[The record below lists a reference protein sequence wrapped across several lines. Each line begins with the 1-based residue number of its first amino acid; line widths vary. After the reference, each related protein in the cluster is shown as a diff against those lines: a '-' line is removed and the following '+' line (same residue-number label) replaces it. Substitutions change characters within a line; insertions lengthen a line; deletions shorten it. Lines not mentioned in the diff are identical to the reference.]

1 MKKKF
6 VLTLALVLMVAASL
20 MAATPLEVSG
30 SFKAGYEFTFKDDG
44 DKSVAKA
51 GDQASIDAVV
61 AFTGDFWK
69 VALASGPVDFD
80 NDMEATA
87 SIYLDKALAAQ
98 GLDMGDL
105 AVTLT
110 IGNKTTLGGLSVY
123 ANTRDD
129 LENLKMASTI
139 DVLDSD
145 NSTGDYASAVQ
156 VDYGTMVSVY
166 AGADIAAFD
175 TANKA
180 IILSAKVAPVDGV
193 KAAVEYTNFD
203 ARNSA
208 GKGAIAGSVAVD
220 VKALADLDFGLDVS
234 AYDIFLLDADVNKLY
249 VEAKTTINDITAWA
263 EYRIVDKTND
273 LKVSASYA
281 GIENVG
287 LSAYVELSDLTKEA
301 GDVGTKIGGG
311 ANYMMGGVTYALDLA
326 YTLGADFT
334 MTPTVKIAF

>member
-30 SFKAGYEFTFKDDG
+30 SFEAGYAFTFKDDG
-44 DKSVAKA
+44 DKSVGIEGAE
-51 GDQASIDAVV
+51 ASIDAVV

-69 VALASGPVDFD
+69 VALDSGAVNFD
-80 NDMEATA
+80 GDMAATA

-129 LENLKMASTI
+129 LQNLEMNSN
-139 DVLDSD
+139 DVTPPVD
-145 NSTGDYASAVQ
+145 GRYASAVQ

-203 ARNSA
+203 TKNTA

-220 VKALADLDFGLDVS
+220 VKALADLAFGLDVS

-263 EYRIVDKTND
+263 EYRIVDEQND
-273 LKVSASYA
+273 LYAEVSYA
-281 GIENVG
+281 GIENIG
-287 LSAYVELSDLTKEA
+287 LSASLELADLTEKNDDLATTIGA
-301 GDVGTKIGGG
+301 GAT
-311 ANYMMGGVTYALDLA
+311 YSLGGVTYALDLA